1 MRVNHVP
8 SGMDRELMML
18 HLRQAFGGSP
28 EERRAVARTAG
39 DLGDTDQ
46 LEADLGVALTPEVVV
61 EQLSDAPEGT
71 PAERWNWWMGA
82 LEASHGGYRRFR
94 VTAWKRREEE

>member
-1 MRVNHVP
+1 
-8 SGMDRELMML
+8 MDRELLML

-28 EERRAVARTAG
+28 QERRAVARTAG
-39 DLGDTDQ
+39 DLADTEQ
-46 LEADLGVALTPEVVV
+46 LEADLGVELTPEVVV
-61 EQLSDAPEGT
+61 EELSDAPEKP

-82 LEASHGGYRRFR
+82 LQASHGGYRQFR

>member
-1 MRVNHVP
+1 
-8 SGMDRELMML
+8 MDRELLML

-28 EERRAVARTAG
+28 AERRAVARTAG
-39 DLGDTDQ
+39 DLADAGK
-46 LEADLGVALTPEVVV
+46 LEADLGAELTPAFVV
-61 EQLSDAPEGT
+61 EQLGDAPEGS

-94 VTAWKRREEE
+94 VRTWADGADGAD